1 MSEPFMEFEYKSAIA
16 IYADVPGLPSQCFEY
31 KLEVISPKYSAKFS
45 SGTHGLE
52 ILASP
57 VLSEKVYLTC
67 AS

>member
-1 MSEPFMEFEYKSAIA
+1 MSEPFIEFENKSAIA
-16 IYADVPGLPSQCFEY
+16 IYADVPGLPEY

-45 SGTHGLE
+45 SRTHGLE

-57 VLSEKVYLTC
+57 VLSEKVYLTS

>member
-1 MSEPFMEFEYKSAIA
+1 MSEPFIEFENKSAIA
-16 IYADVPGLPSQCFEY
+16 IHADVPGLPSRCSES

-45 SGTHGLE
+45 SRTHGLE

-57 VLSEKVYLTC
+57 VLSEKVYLTS